1 MDPANDEQRGEDL
14 DEILERPDKTLLD
27 ILCCEEVRDQAQYR
41 PDPLM
46 KFISE
51 EQNPTILL
59 KISLGF
65 VMYQAPQSPTQRSQ
79 TVAKQGSLI
88 KLEKVA
94 SSIRNFDDSS
104 LIDARR
110 IAYNAELLLTCG
122 EPSVYNQ
129 VSEDNNLALLFAF
142 LENPTRQSEYYC
154 RSFSKIFVHL
164 LTYNHQ
170 KVTAYLAANPKH
182 VKNILDF
189 KQNADI
195 YETLIK
201 LATLSLDG
209 NGAQLL
215 YDENFG
221 ERLLS
226 DFISSVNATECD
238 ILSKTMRT
246 FTDIAGRNNLVSIL
260 WEDCFR
266 PPYIQKWFPKLF
278 QMSGAKGVQAL
289 GIFREFITYF
299 RERDSSLCDGISED
313 SFLSAIEGYIPK
325 LTSIIRPRSGE
336 RACGFMRLEAAKIY
350 KEFLMLRS
358 DTLLTVLEENQVL
371 NALWDAF
378 TYFTSNNILHST
390 FVDMMF
396 ESYGT
401 GNTSLDAYFH
411 RSRVIEDI
419 LRLRK
424 QLVVSKS
431 KCLFRGH
438 IDKLAEHIYIKLY
451 QLPEHPYYWDS
462 LVETFK
468 DDIPDWI
475 KGSPGKRMRAGRRNT
490 VLETGDVADVG
501 AAAVAVGYQLPS
513 NPVQMPH
520 LRELSNVDEDT
531 DESDDGYDEDWYDPE
546 KGSASADHGPPPRPP
561 ARVSAE
567 LRIAAGVGFLLQ
579 FFFHLLI

>member
-1 MDPANDEQRGEDL
+1 
-14 DEILERPDKTLLD
+14 
-27 ILCCEEVRDQAQYR
+27 
-41 PDPLM
+41 
-46 KFISE
+46 
-51 EQNPTILL
+51 
-59 KISLGF
+59 
-65 VMYQAPQSPTQRSQ
+65 
-79 TVAKQGSLI
+79 
-88 KLEKVA
+88 
-94 SSIRNFDDSS
+94 
-104 LIDARR
+104 
-110 IAYNAELLLTCG
+110 
-122 EPSVYNQ
+122 
-129 VSEDNNLALLFAF
+129 
-142 LENPTRQSEYYC
+142 
-154 RSFSKIFVHL
+154 
-164 LTYNHQ
+164 
-170 KVTAYLAANPKH
+170 
-182 VKNILDF
+182 
-189 KQNADI
+189 
-195 YETLIK
+195 
-201 LATLSLDG
+201 
-209 NGAQLL
+209 
-215 YDENFG
+215 
-221 ERLLS
+221 
-226 DFISSVNATECD
+226 
-238 ILSKTMRT
+238 
-246 FTDIAGRNNLVSIL
+246 
-260 WEDCFR
+260 
-266 PPYIQKWFPKLF
+266 
-278 QMSGAKGVQAL
+278 
-289 GIFREFITYF
+289 
-299 RERDSSLCDGISED
+299 
-313 SFLSAIEGYIPK
+313 
-325 LTSIIRPRSGE
+325 
-336 RACGFMRLEAAKIY
+336 MRLEAAKIY

-567 LRIAAGVGFLLQ
+567 LRIAAGSPETPESGSKKEKKKKSKKNKEKSPKEGKPKKEKKKKKEKQKGRDSGTFPSDDGASGSSSARGGNEIDDELDAKYRKKKNCS
-579 FFFHLLI
+579 IS